1 MLRAVNRALLLA
13 SLLFAL
19 PAVADEEPAEP
30 PGISTPVLALWI
42 TGGVGVTVGVTFGIK
57 ALVHQSR
64 ATDVDYVGGQ
74 RQIEATRTSQRI
86 ANIGYGVG
94 FASLAAGLILQQ
106 LFPDLDA
113 VLFSSTASSVALGVR
128 F

>member
-13 SLLFAL
+13 SLLFAS
-19 PAVADEEPAEP
+19 PAVADEEPEP
-30 PGISTPVLALWI
+30 PEISTPVLALWI
-42 TGGVGVTVGVTFGIK
+42 TGGVGVTVGLSFGIK

-64 ATDVDYVGGQ
+64 ATDIDYVGGQ

-94 FASLAAGLILQQ
+94 LASLTAGLILQQ

-113 VLFSSTASSVALGVR
+113 VLFSSTSSSVALAVR